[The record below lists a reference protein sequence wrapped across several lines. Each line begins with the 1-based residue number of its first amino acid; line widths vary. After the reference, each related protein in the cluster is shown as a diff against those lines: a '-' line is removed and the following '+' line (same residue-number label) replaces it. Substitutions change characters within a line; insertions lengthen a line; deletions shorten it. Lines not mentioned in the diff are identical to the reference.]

1 MKITCE
7 RDELLQTFQLAA
19 SVAPAR
25 SPKAILRNVKL
36 DTTTDRPTMLATD
49 LEVAIRAEVPG
60 IEVDSP
66 GVVLLPVDRFGLI
79 LRESTDE
86 KLTLESDGVRT
97 RVAGARSEFFLPSE
111 NPDEFPEVTAF
122 EESRYH
128 KVSARFLRELIR
140 RTVFATDLESTRFAL
155 GGVLLEM
162 TAKEIIGVATDGR
175 RLARQIGP
183 AEAVGGHETRDRT
196 IVPAR
201 SMQVLER
208 ALANA
213 EEDVQISARENDLLV
228 KVQGVVV
235 YTRLLEGRFPKWRDV
250 IPKVDPENRIEITVG
265 PFYSAV
271 RQAAI
276 VTDEKHRGVD
286 FRFSDGKLLLISRNA
301 ETGESHVE
309 LPVVYD
315 GPDIAVMLD
324 PRFVSDFLKV
334 LDLDSTFTL
343 CIRDAESPVIANAP
357 DGYTYVI
364 MPLSRE

>member
-1 MKITCE
+1 MKITCQ

-19 SVAPAR
+19 SVAPTR
-25 SPKAILRNVKL
+25 SPKTILRNVKL
-36 DTTTDRPTMLATD
+36 DTTQDRPTMLATD
-49 LEVAIRAEVPG
+49 LEVAIRAEAPG
-60 IEVDSP
+60 LEVASP
-66 GVVLLPVDRFGLI
+66 GVVLLPVERFGSI
-79 LRESTDE
+79 LRETTDE
-86 KLTLESDGVRT
+86 RLTLESDGVRT
-97 RVAGARSEFFLPSE
+97 RVAGARSEFFLPTE
-111 NPDEFPEVTAF
+111 NPDEFPEVVAF

-128 KVSARFLRELIR
+128 KVPARFFRELIR
-140 RTVFATDLESTRFAL
+140 RTVFATDIENTRFAL
-155 GGVLLEM
+155 GGVLLEL
-162 TAKEIIGVATDGR
+162 TANQVIGVATDGR

-201 SMQVLER
+201 SMQLLER
-208 ALANA
+208 ALASA
-213 EEDVQISARENDLLV
+213 EGEVQISARENDLLV
-228 KVQGVVV
+228 KTERALI

-265 PFYSAV
+265 PFHSAV

-276 VTDEKHRGVD
+276 VTDNNHRGVD
-286 FRFSDGKLLLISRNA
+286 FRFGDGKVVLLSRNA

-309 LPVVYD
+309 LPVAYD

-334 LDLDSTFTL
+334 LDSDTTFTL
-343 CIRDAESPVIANAP
+343 CIRDGESAVVAHAP

>member
-1 MKITCE
+1 MKIICE

-25 SPKAILRNVKL
+25 SPKAVLRNVKL
-36 DTTTDRPTMLATD
+36 DTTQDRSSILATD

-60 IEVDSP
+60 LQVESP

-79 LRESTDE
+79 LREMTDE

-97 RVAGARSEFFLPSE
+97 RVAGARSEFFLPCE
-111 NPDEFPEVTAF
+111 NPDEFPEITDF

-128 KVSARFLRELIR
+128 KVPARFFRELIR
-140 RTVFATDLESTRFAL
+140 RTVFATDVENTRFAL

-162 TAKEIIGVATDGR
+162 TANQVIGVATDGR
-175 RLARQIGP
+175 RLTRQIGA

-201 SMQVLER
+201 SMQLLER

-213 EEDVQISARENDLLV
+213 EGEVQISARENDLLV
-228 KVQGVVV
+228 KSERMLIF
-235 YTRLLEGRFPKWRDV
+235 TRLLEGRFPKWRDV
-250 IPKVDPENRIEITVG
+250 IPKTDPENRIELTVG

-276 VTDEKHRGVD
+276 VTDENHRGVD
-286 FRFSDGKLLLISRNA
+286 FRFGDGKLVLLSRNA

-309 LPVVYD
+309 LPVAYD
-315 GPDIAVMLD
+315 GPELAVMLD

-334 LDLDSTFTL
+334 LDPDVTFTL
-343 CIRDAESPVIANAP
+343 CIRDGESAVVAHAP
-357 DGYTYVI
+357 DGYSYVI